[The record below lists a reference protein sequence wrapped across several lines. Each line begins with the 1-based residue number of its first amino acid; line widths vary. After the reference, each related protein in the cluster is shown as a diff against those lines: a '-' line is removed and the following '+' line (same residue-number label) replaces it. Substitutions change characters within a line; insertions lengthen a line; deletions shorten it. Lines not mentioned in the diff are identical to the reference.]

1 MESLRKRRWAWEN
14 QWNPLMSAS
23 DPEIQ
28 THSSVQFSYPV
39 RFWRMP
45 ARLSQLWIYS
55 LRRGDFTG
63 FILTPEAF
71 SQKSQK
77 YISSVTAMRW
87 DCFILPRHGWMTTL
101 RTLNI
106 LLLVGACYRPPDQT
120 MFYEIL
126 EEVLKVYGLCQFGS
140 YHDRRF

>member
-1 MESLRKRRWAWEN
+1 
-14 QWNPLMSAS
+14 MSAS

-39 RFWRMP
+39 RFCRMP

-71 SQKSQK
+71 SQKITEIHLLSNSNEVGLFYFTETWLDD
-77 YISSVTAMRW
+77 YIKDVKHSAAEEQAFHSWSM
-87 DCFILPRHGWMTTL
+87 LQTT
-101 RTLNI
+101 
-106 LLLVGACYRPPDQT
+106 
-120 MFYEIL
+120 
-126 EEVLKVYGLCQFGS
+126 
-140 YHDRRF
+140 